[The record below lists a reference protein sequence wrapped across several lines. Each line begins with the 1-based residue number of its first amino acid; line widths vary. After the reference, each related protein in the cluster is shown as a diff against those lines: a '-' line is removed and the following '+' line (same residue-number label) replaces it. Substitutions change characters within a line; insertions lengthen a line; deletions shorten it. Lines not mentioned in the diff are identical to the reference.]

1 MATMSRRWV
10 AYLIRA
16 SAKRRRPARSRH
28 LRRQTR
34 VRVDDAR
41 RVHLLGLIVLGGPVA
56 HALAS
61 DDVNDHRRVEAAG
74 VAQRQLD
81 GVLVVPVDRSDVFQ
95 PEIGEH
101 HLRGYRVLDARL
113 DAVHALVAELAD
125 DRHAADGLAAL
136 LQELLV
142 AGLQPQRREVIGEPT
157 DGGRVAAAVVV
168 DDDHD
173 GAARGGDVVQRLPA
187 HATGEGAVADD
198 GNHMPVAVAGQ
209 LECLGKAVGVGQ
221 RGAGVAGLDPVMVAL
236 GARRIARKSVLLS
249 QGLELVA
256 PTGQH
261 LVHVRL
267 MAGVEDDRIVR
278 RVEHPVQ
285 RERELDD
292 TEVGAEMSTGCSDLM
307 DQELSDLDCE
317 IS

>member
-1 MATMSRRWV
+1 M
-10 AYLIRA
+10 
-16 SAKRRRPARSRH
+16 
-28 LRRQTR
+28 
-34 VRVDDAR
+34 
-41 RVHLLGLIVLGGPVA
+41 
-56 HALAS
+56 
-61 DDVNDHRRVEAAG
+61 
-74 VAQRQLD
+74 
-81 GVLVVPVDRSDVFQ
+81 
-95 PEIGEH
+95 
-101 HLRGYRVLDARL
+101 
-113 DAVHALVAELAD
+113 HALVAELAD
-125 DRHAADGLAAL
+125 DRHAADRLAAL
-136 LQELLV
+136 LQKLLV
-142 AGLQPQRREVIGEPT
+142 AGLQPQRRKVIGEPT
-157 DGGRVAAAVVV
+157 DGGRIAAAVVV

-173 GAARGGDVVQRLPA
+173 GAPGCGDVVQRLPA
-187 HATGEGAVADD
+187 HATGESAVADD